1 MGDKTPRFDASYL
14 DRKRRQLTQLRDE
27 LRRTATA
34 AETAEADIKLDS
46 NSAPREYE
54 DDAQRLDMLE
64 IEGNLVRRD
73 VARLARIERALEKIA
88 EGTYGLSDVSG
99 EAIPTDR
106 LESMPDALNTVAEQ
120 NTSEHTA

>member
-1 MGDKTPRFDASYL
+1 MGDKRPRFDASYL
-14 DRKRRQLTQLRDE
+14 DRKRRQLTELRDE
-27 LRRTATA
+27 LRGTSNA
-34 AETAEADIKLDS
+34 AEAAESDIKLDS
-46 NSAPREYE
+46 SSGPREYE

-64 IEGNLVRRD
+64 TEGNLVRRD
-73 VARLARIERALEKIA
+73 VGRLARIERALEKIV

-120 NTSEHTA
+120 NASERAG